1 MKEYCEI
8 GFGGY
13 DECPELWFGIS
24 IIDDDGNDLIEDR
37 GGDGMIRMGEFPILY
52 KMEHPDEFISINK
65 SDYDDDD
72 DCSVFHIIC

>member
-8 GFGGY
+8 YFCGY
-13 DECPELWFGIS
+13 DECPELWFHIESYDEDGREL
-24 IIDDDGNDLIEDR
+24 IDDDGL
-37 GGDGMIRMGEFPILY
+37 IRMGEFPILY

-65 SDYDDDD
+65 NGTDDD